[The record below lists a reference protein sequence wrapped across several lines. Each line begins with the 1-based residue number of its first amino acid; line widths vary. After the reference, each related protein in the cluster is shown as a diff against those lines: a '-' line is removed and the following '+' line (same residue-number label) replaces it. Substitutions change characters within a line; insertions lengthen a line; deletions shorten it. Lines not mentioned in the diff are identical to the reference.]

1 MAESSSA
8 ETPKVRLE
16 RPPTNFREWKG
27 WVFTAI
33 RKIAR
38 AAGVEV
44 EIDGAQRASTGTGT
58 GGKLAFKVSGG
69 SGSSASETPLFVLA
83 DGSVVPGTIG
93 GVTPTIGGDD
103 IDDSPAP
110 TLTIASSGT
119 KYVVVTI
126 NSTLKVDAD
135 VYVDGYSAISS
146 VVITATSTDPGD
158 GGMLSTDG
166 EFKLKLATFVDGVKT
181 AQFFTG
187 SKSIQVCDDGTGEAR
202 GSLGFV
208 SL

>member
-44 EIDGAQRASTGTGT
+44 EIDGAQRASTGT

-119 KYVVVTI
+119 DYVVVTI
-126 NSTLKVDAD
+126 NSTLKVDAG